1 MGYGQHLD
9 VAGQLRGYH
18 CVCIGIKVCSGKTFP
33 ETAGQVA
40 YKKTL
45 HFICRMK
52 KQSLLFYLF
61 ISICLLI
68 FYSCKNAGRYF
79 AGNSAPVN
87 IPVTIEI
94 QPFED
99 ISKEEMKEVF
109 DRVKQVYPIVQ
120 LNKKIP
126 LPAAAWYPKRQR
138 YRADSII
145 QFLNRRTAENHVSIG
160 LTTKDISTTK
170 GNIEDWGVMGL
181 GFRPGKACVASTFRV
196 SKTKQGD
203 QLFKV
208 SIHEL
213 GHTQGLPHCPVKHCF
228 MRNAEGG
235 NPTDEETGFCNDCK
249 NFLIKRGWTLQ
260 EPVL

>member
-1 MGYGQHLD
+1 
-9 VAGQLRGYH
+9 
-18 CVCIGIKVCSGKTFP
+18 
-33 ETAGQVA
+33 
-40 YKKTL
+40 
-45 HFICRMK
+45 MK
-52 KQSLLFYLF
+52 KQSRLFYLLV
-61 ISICLLI
+61 INYLLL
-68 FYSCKNAGRYF
+68 FCGCKNSPKF
-79 AGNSAPVN
+79 LPDNSSVAKNP
-87 IPVTIEI
+87 ITIEI

-99 ISKEEMKEVF
+99 ISKEEVKQVF
-109 DRVKQVYPIVQ
+109 DRVKKVYPVVQ

-126 LPAAAWYPKRQR
+126 LPATAWYPKRQR

-249 NFLIKRGWTLQ
+249 NFLIKRGCTLQ